1 MRLLKDLHE
10 TKYVVRGRE
19 GNSDPWVPERGPTEG
34 CPSSPGLFNIYH
46 QALMRIAKKE
56 REKKAMEEGKT
67 AGLVV
72 KWVPGSAFPAENTW
86 EKKCSEAVTVVV
98 EKSLFA
104 DDTTAVGEKQEL
116 KQDWRK
122 QRRSW
127 QDLRSATTTTRRRY

>member
-1 MRLLKDLHE
+1 M
-10 TKYVVRGRE
+10 GPGE
-19 GNSDPWVPERGPTEG
+19 GADGGVPFVSRFVQYLP
-34 CPSSPGLFNIYH
+34 PSGNEDC
-46 QALMRIAKKE
+46 QKGKG
-56 REKKAMEEGKT
+56 KKAMEEEKT
-67 AGLVV
+67 ASLVV

-116 KQDWRK
+116 KDWRK

>member
-1 MRLLKDLHE
+1 MHE
-10 TKYVVRGRE
+10 TTEYVVRGRE

-46 QALMRIAKKE
+46 QAVMRIAKKE

-72 KWVPGSAFPAENTW
+72 KWVPGSAFPAESTW

>member
-1 MRLLKDLHE
+1 
-10 TKYVVRGRE
+10 
-19 GNSDPWVPERGPTEG
+19 
-34 CPSSPGLFNIYH
+34 
-46 QALMRIAKKE
+46 MRIAKKE
-56 REKKAMEEGKT
+56 RDKKAMEEGKT

-98 EKSLFA
+98 EKSLFT